1 MSLTIVLASI
11 LKPVN
16 DVRLYQ
22 KIGQSLAQRFPQDT
36 FHLIGFCPA
45 NTPYPLAKNVHFHP
59 LYKFSRLSWARLGA
73 GIRFLRKLWQLKPQ
87 VVVVA
92 TFELLLP
99 VYLYSWFRKV
109 HIVYDVQENY
119 YRNVRYTQVFAW
131 WLRLPLAW
139 GIRAIE
145 RLVHPNIKHY
155 FLAEACYL
163 TEMPFVQTKSTVVA
177 NKINRL
183 MQITSNQRTTGWLV
197 YSGTVSE
204 AYGVFSAIE
213 WVKALHPQV
222 PTVRL
227 VIVGHCPQ
235 AQDWQRLQQLAAQ
248 YSFIQL
254 EVSRTPVPHARIIA
268 HLQQAHFA
276 LLPYQINQSVKN
288 RIPTKFYECV
298 ALQTPMLVQINEAW
312 AGFIQ
317 RYDAGLLLDFDHLA
331 DAPHHWTQ
339 ACQQHFYPHEANTTE
354 IYWETEEAKLL
365 KVWKKIRQQVSP
377 SE

>member
-1 MSLTIVLASI
+1 MSRTIVLASI

-22 KIGQSLAQRFPQDT
+22 KIGQSLAQHSPQDT
-36 FHLIGFCPA
+36 FHFIGFCSA
-45 NTPYPLAKNVHFHP
+45 KTTQPLAKNVHFHP
-59 LYKFSRLSWARLGA
+59 LYKFNRLSWTRLGA
-73 GIRFLRKLWQLKPQ
+73 GIRFLRKLWRLKPQ

-145 RLVHPNIKHY
+145 RLVHPKIRHY
-155 FLAEACYL
+155 LLAEACYL

-183 MQITSNQRTTGWLV
+183 TQVRDGQRTTGLLV

-204 AYGVFSAIE
+204 GYGVFSAIE
-213 WVKALHPQV
+213 WAKTLHQQV
-222 PTVRL
+222 PAIRL
-227 VIVGHCPQ
+227 VIVGHCPK
-235 AQDWQRLQQLAAQ
+235 AQDWQRLQQLATQ
-248 YSFIQL
+248 NSFIQL
-254 EVSRTPVPHARIIA
+254 ATSRTPVPHARIIA

-276 LLPYQINQSVKN
+276 LLPYRVNQSVKN

-298 ALQTPMLVQINEAW
+298 ALQTPMLVQTNEAW
-312 AGFIQ
+312 RGFIQ
-317 RYDAGLLLDFDHLA
+317 QYDAGQLLDFDHLA
-331 DAPHHWTQ
+331 VAPQYWSQ
-339 ACQQHFYPHEANTTE
+339 ACQQHFYQHKANTTE
-354 IYWETEEAKLL
+354 IYWETEEVKLL
-365 KVWKKIRQQVSP
+365 KVWEKIR
-377 SE
+377 